1 MTKSLSSILLV
12 LILAAAALAGPPALA
27 EEAAT
32 RPAAAGLES
41 AAVAAEPAAA
51 ANGEALFLAD
61 TSCAPVSGA
70 ETAALGEAQEPLFA
84 GTPCNERRC
93 GPREFCC
100 NFSCSICASIFGGAC
115 TQQVCPIRP

>member
-27 EEAAT
+27 EEAAA
-32 RPAAAGLES
+32 RPAAAGFDS
-41 AAVAAEPAAA
+41 AAPATEPPAESE
-51 ANGEALFLAD
+51 EALFLAD
-61 TSCAPVSGA
+61 TSCAPVSGG
-70 ETAALGEAQEPLFA
+70 ETASLGEAQEPLFA

>member
-12 LILAAAALAGPPALA
+12 LILAAAALAGQPALA
-27 EEAAT
+27 EEAAP
-32 RPAAAGLES
+32 RPAAAGLEI
-41 AAVAAEPAAA
+41 AAAAAEPVAPTAS
-51 ANGEALFLAD
+51 GEALFLAG
-61 TSCAPVSGA
+61 TSCAPVSGT
-70 ETAALGEAQEPLFA
+70 ETLSEAQEPLFA